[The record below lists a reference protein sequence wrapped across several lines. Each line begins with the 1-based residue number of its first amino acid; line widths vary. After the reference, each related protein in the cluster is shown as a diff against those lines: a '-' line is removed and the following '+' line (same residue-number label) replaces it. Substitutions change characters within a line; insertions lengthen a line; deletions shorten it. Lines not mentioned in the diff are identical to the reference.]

1 MCRAYNWH
9 SKCKDTMK
17 IRHRKCRE
25 GNTISSPWFECRT
38 GTRIMPVYIQLKET
52 ILCCL
57 PCISCDVFSSCLC
70 IDCANCERDVYLDT
84 PYSTMCNKYGT
95 GITQTSRRTPAKH
108 TMMAHLDLFS
118 WALFIHEVFFWH
130 GWLLPQLPSLAP
142 PSFPSSPRSV
152 QYSLIN
158 MFVYTKKIMYV
169 RMYIYNYV
177 YMHISSPRTFKYS
190 RSNMYICSYK

>member
-108 TMMAHLDLFS
+108 TMMAHLDLFLGLYS
-118 WALFIHEVFFWH
+118 YMKFSFDMGGCYRSYRLWRRRVSRHHQGLFNTLW
-130 GWLLPQLPSLAP
+130 S
-142 PSFPSSPRSV
+142 
-152 QYSLIN
+152 
-158 MFVYTKKIMYV
+158 
-169 RMYIYNYV
+169 
-177 YMHISSPRTFKYS
+177 
-190 RSNMYICSYK
+190 ICSCIQKK